1 MNEAG
6 SFVLTL
12 LHAATNAHL
21 LHLKSRSYAEH
32 MALGTFYAELP
43 DLVDALAES
52 IQGLKGELLDYPAD
66 YYQPADTAIEELEDL
81 QEFVQQERKTLPQDS
96 EIQNA
101 VDTIAELINS
111 TLYKLRF
118 LA

>member
-32 MALGTFYAELP
+32 MALGAFYEELP

-52 IQGLKGELLDYPAD
+52 IQGLTGELLEYPAD
-66 YYQPADTAIEELEDL
+66 YYQPADTAIQELEDL
-81 QEFVQQERKTLPQDS
+81 QEYVREERKNIPQDS

-101 VDTIAELINS
+101 TDTIAELINS

-118 LA
+118 LK